1 MTDITE
7 VFNQYLSQ
15 YDSIDIAE
23 AEFKKNMHED
33 TELRDAYREWCH
45 NVGSS
50 EKSGFADYAE
60 EYVEN
65 RNDVWNSL
73 NDFDE

>member
-7 VFNQYLSQ
+7 VFNHYLDQ

-23 AEFKKNMHED
+23 AEFKKNLHED
-33 TELRDAYREWCH
+33 SRLRDKYREWCH
-45 NVGSS
+45 NVGST
-50 EKSGFADYAE
+50 EKSGFIDYAE

-65 RNDVWNSL
+65 QNDVWNSL

>member
-7 VFNQYLSQ
+7 VFNQYLGQ
-15 YDSIDIAE
+15 FDSIDIAE
-23 AEFKKNMHED
+23 AEFKKSIHED
-33 TELRDAYREWCH
+33 SELRDAYREWCH

-60 EYVEN
+60 EYLDN
-65 RNDVWNSL
+65 QNDVWNSL

>member
-7 VFNQYLSQ
+7 VFNHYLDQ

-23 AEFKKNMHED
+23 AEFKKNLHED
-33 TELRDAYREWCH
+33 SRLRDEYREWCH
-45 NVGSS
+45 NVGST
-50 EKSGFADYAE
+50 EKSGFIDYAE

-65 RNDVWNSL
+65 QNDVWNSL

>member
-1 MTDITE
+1 MTDIVE
-7 VFNQYLSQ
+7 IFNQYLSQ

-23 AEFKKNMHED
+23 SEFKKNLHED
-33 TELRDAYREWCH
+33 SELRKAYREWCH

-50 EKSGFADYAE
+50 EHRGFTDYAE
-60 EYVEN
+60 EYLDSQ
-65 RNDVWNSL
+65 NDVWNTL

>member
-7 VFNQYLSQ
+7 VFNHYLDQ

-23 AEFKKNMHED
+23 AEFKKNLHED
-33 TELRDAYREWCH
+33 SQLRDEYREWCH
-45 NVGSS
+45 YIGSS
-50 EKSGFADYAE
+50 EKSGFIDYAE

-65 RNDVWNSL
+65 QNDVWNSL